1 VTKRV
6 AVVFA
11 HPDDDTYGVAAALAT
26 HVGDDLEVTAILTT
40 SGEAGLIAEGSGAT
54 RETLAAIR
62 EDEDRA
68 AWRALGIEPDLHF
81 LRQADGGVADI
92 PRQELAAA
100 YLAIL
105 RPANPDVVITFGP
118 EGVTGHADGGVAD
131 IPRQEL
137 AAAYLAILRPAN
149 PDVVITFGPEGVT
162 GHADHIAVGAAA
174 TEAFHAARVGGADGF
189 RRLLHS
195 ALMRSRLDRF
205 SRLLRE
211 RGLDPIDETQPFQP
225 RGTPDEAFG
234 VVVDGTALYERKLAA
249 LREHRTQAEL
259 QDLPVE
265 LWPELLGTEAFVI
278 AWPEREGGAP
288 VLHDVF
294 EDLASS

>member
-40 SGEAGLIAEGSGAT
+40 SGEAGVIAEGSGAT

-81 LRQADGGVADI
+81 LRQ
-92 PRQELAAA
+92 
-100 YLAIL
+100 
-105 RPANPDVVITFGP
+105 
-118 EGVTGHADGGVAD
+118 ADGGVAD